1 MNSDILDRV
10 AENPRILRN
19 LGITRADVL
28 AAIEKAFL
36 QAYREEPHKLDEVT
50 CLPLQTAAALSGMSR
65 HEITREAHLVS
76 PGPQKRLRITRAE
89 LRRLIESRLT
99 PPDA

>member
-1 MNSDILDRV
+1 
-10 AENPRILRN
+10 
-19 LGITRADVL
+19 
-28 AAIEKAFL
+28 
-36 QAYREEPHKLDEVT
+36 
-50 CLPLQTAAALSGMSR
+50 MSR